1 MVTQSSL
8 GGYRYGNQRAD
19 KRSSTYQLT
28 EEDEFGLS
36 GRTPGLERSIGPLSS
51 TLPPRPL
58 ASGAPLPGWL
68 FKYSSLPHQ
77 HDPHVS
83 DKAKRELV
91 GIPEAARVREG
102 FSPACES
109 PHCSFLRRSAA

>member
-36 GRTPGLERSIGPLSS
+36 GRTHGLERIIGPLIDAA
-51 TLPPRPL
+51 TATL

-68 FKYSSLPHQ
+68 FKCSSLPHQ